1 MSHTSRG
8 NMNSSF
14 AWRAALALAGMAVA
28 VLSGCATITKSSSQ
42 TVTIDT
48 QPPGAIC
55 ALTRGGKKFAVVNP
69 TPGAISVEKSSE
81 AISISCTKDG
91 YLETAGTLEASFQAM
106 TFGNIIFGGLIGVAV
121 DAASGA
127 MHEYEPLIT
136 ITLIPT
142 EFASEAER
150 DVFFAAMK
158 AEFLKEAK
166 ELTARIE
173 RQCNPQID
181 CDSQLGAAEV
191 AKEARLADIEKKRLL
206 AKVKQ

>member
-1 MSHTSRG
+1 MVAVS
-8 NMNSSF
+8 
-14 AWRAALALAGMAVA
+14 VA

-48 QPPGAIC
+48 RPPGATC
-55 ALTRGGKKFAVVNP
+55 ALTRGGKTFAIVNP
-69 TPGAISVEKSSE
+69 TPGAISVEKSSD

-91 YLETAGTLEASFQAM
+91 YLETAGTIESSFQAM

-127 MHEYEPLIT
+127 MHEYKPLIT
-136 ITLIPT
+136 ITLTPT

-150 DVFFAAMK
+150 DTFFAAMK
-158 AEFLKEAK
+158 AEFLNEAK
-166 ELTARIE
+166 EATARIE
-173 RQCNPQID
+173 KQCNPQID
-181 CDSQLGAAEV
+181 CESQLKAAAV